1 MTVDVTTITVAD
13 FKAQFSRTFP
23 YLPVYDP
30 TTVYNKGDEVYYPTN
45 NLFYTCCKDV
55 QQGVTPGSDTSVWE
69 KATDALDNWVQDND
83 ITNAFAEA
91 QAVFNQGLYGKDAV
105 VRLAYLYL
113 TAHFLAYDL
122 KAALAGL
129 TAAGQFPVSS
139 RAVGS
144 VSESYDVPEAY
155 TTDPILAGFTSTAYG
170 MKFLQMTLPALVG
183 NMAGL
188 CGHAQA

>member
-23 YLPVYDP
+23 YLPVYDDGGL
-30 TTVYNKGDEVYYPTN
+30 YNEGDETYNPNTL
-45 NLFYTCCKDV
+45 LFYTATTDGTTGIEPGTNTQKWTK
-55 QQGVTPGSDTSVWE
+55 TPDT
-69 KATDALDNWVQDND
+69 LDNWVQDND

-91 QAVFNQGLYGKDAV
+91 QALFNQALYSTDQTI
-105 VRLAYLYL
+105 RLAYLYL

-129 TAAGQFPVSS
+129 TASGSFPVSA

-144 VSESYDVPEAY
+144 VSESYDIPAAY
-155 TTDPILAGFTSTAYG
+155 TDSPVLSSYTSTAYG
-170 MKFLQMTLPALVG
+170 MKYLAMTLPSLVG
-183 NMAGL
+183 NIVAVT
-188 CGHAQA
+188 GHALP